1 MIQEL
6 EAIREKFRQLTGA
19 LSDPALAANPQKL
32 RAASKER
39 AELELVVRKFEEY
52 RKVLKDLEDARHLL
66 ADPESDPELGQMAET
81 EVSRL
86 EERRGTLET
95 ELRLMI
101 LPKDP
106 FADKS
111 VILEIRAGA
120 GGDEASLFAQD
131 LLRMYSR
138 YAESKGWKIEV
149 METSFSPIGGIKEV
163 TAGVR
168 GKGVYARMKYE
179 SGVHRVQRVP
189 RTEASGRIHTSTATV
204 AVLPE
209 ADEIDIKLD
218 PKDLKIEAFG
228 ASGPGGQSVNRNYT
242 AIRVTHKPSGLV
254 VSCQDEKSQ
263 HRNKEK
269 ALRVLRSRLMDIAE
283 REQRTKIAKDRKIQ
297 VGTGERSE
305 KIRTYNFPQSRIT
318 DHRLNA
324 NFHNLESVLDG
335 NIDGIVES
343 LIKKAQ
349 SEALGEGARPGGR
362 TGDVGSEN
370 S

>member
-6 EAIREKFRQLTGA
+6 QAIEDRYRQLTAA
-19 LSDPALAANPQKL
+19 LSDPAIAANPQKIRDL
-32 RAASKER
+32 AKER
-39 AELELVVRKFEEY
+39 AELEPVFRKFDEYKRVRQDREE
-52 RKVLKDLEDARHLL
+52 ARHLI
-66 ADPESDPELGQMAET
+66 ADPKTEPDLRRLAEGEAEELEKRENA
-81 EVSRL
+81 L
-86 EERRGTLET
+86 AA
-95 ELRLMI
+95 ELRTML

-106 FADKS
+106 FDEKN

-131 LLRMYSR
+131 LFRMYSR
-138 YAESKGWKIEV
+138 FAEKKGWKLEV
-149 METSFSPIGGIKEV
+149 VDTSLSPIGGLKE
-163 TAGVR
+163 AIGNIR
-168 GKGVYARMKYE
+168 GKGAYSVLKYE

-189 RTEASGRIHTSTATV
+189 KTEASGRIHTSTATV

-209 ADEIDIKLD
+209 ADEIDLKID

-228 ASGPGGQSVNRNYT
+228 SSGPGGQNVNRNYT

-269 ALRVLRSRLMDIAE
+269 ALRVLRSRLMDIAQ
-283 REQRTKIAKDRKIQ
+283 REQQAKIAHNRRSQ

-318 DHRLNA
+318 DHRLNE
-324 NFHNLESVLDG
+324 NFHNMESVLDG
-335 NIDGIVES
+335 GLDEMLEKLVRQS
-343 LIKKAQ
+343 QAQ
-349 SEALGEGARPGGR
+349 ALGETSKDPGQAK
-362 TGDVGSEN
+362 DVGS
-370 S
+370 